1 MTKNRL
7 LIFLLLLGT
16 NVFAQKNH
24 FIAIQSENK
33 RSFHAKANGNT
44 LNSTPTGHLIIP
56 KLVDSTYII
65 TIGFTKSTIAEEQF
79 SIAVTKDVG
88 FILQIG
94 KDKRLVLSNSQT
106 AQLTAP
112 IRQQQYFVSEDSATT
127 TTGVTSVTKKTDQS
141 FSKLMAQV
149 VNDSA
154 VMENMYVADEPKKE
168 VAIIETP
175 TKPVITND
183 PSVADQQKKKKE
195 IVKTETSSNPIITTD
210 SSGIDQQKKKNAITK
225 TETPF
230 KPIIKVDS
238 SAIAQRKKKTEDTT
252 LHKKAAV
259 IKTPEKKEKI
269 IQQQM
274 QPVVTKLSE
283 KKNDSSFELAY
294 EDVSKNG
301 KKDTIN
307 IIIPFD
313 PVGNKPAVVNN
324 KKETIIPETKPGVKS
339 DTAKFMTAKNVPV
352 MKDPNNIPSN
362 ERSLFKAQTKN
373 VKKDSSLADTSRSQ
387 LYRPIVTNANCKNT
401 ATDYDV
407 DKLRVKIMAIEDE
420 DDKISAAKKVFKT
433 KCFFT
438 NQIKALSE
446 VFPNDAGKYKLFD
459 AAYAYVY
466 DLNNFITLQSLLKDD
481 YYISRFKAMIK

>member
-1 MTKNRL
+1 MTKIRL
-7 LIFLLLLGT
+7 LVLSFLFGG

-33 RSFHAKANGNT
+33 QSFYVKAAENV
-44 LNSTPTGHLIIP
+44 LKSTPTGHIIIP
-56 KLVDSTYII
+56 KLVDSTYIF
-65 TIGFTKSTIAEEQF
+65 TIGFTKTPTAEEQF
-79 SIAVTKDVG
+79 SIVLTKDVG
-88 FILQIG
+88 FILKIG
-94 KDKRLVLSNSQT
+94 KDNRLVLSNPQT
-106 AQLTAP
+106 AQLIAP

-127 TTGVTSVTKKTDQS
+127 TTSTTSVTKKADQS

-168 VAIIETP
+168 VTKTETP
-175 TKPVITND
+175 TKPVIIND
-183 PSVADQQKKKKE
+183 SSVA
-195 IVKTETSSNPIITTD
+195 N
-210 SSGIDQQKKKNAITK
+210 QQKKKNEITK
-225 TETPF
+225 IETSS
-230 KPIIKVDS
+230 KPIITADS
-238 SAIAQRKKKTEDTT
+238 SAITQRKKRTEDAT
-252 LHKKAAV
+252 LHKKIAV
-259 IKTPEKKEKI
+259 IKTPEKKEKL
-269 IQQQM
+269 IQQQI

-283 KKNDSSFELAY
+283 KKNVSSFELVY

-313 PVGNKPAVVNN
+313 SAVNKPTVVNNN
-324 KKETIIPETKPGVKS
+324 KKETIIPETKPGIKS
-339 DTAKFMTAKNVPV
+339 DTAKFMTAKNIPAI
-352 MKDPNNIPSN
+352 KDSNNIPTDGK
-362 ERSLFKAQTKN
+362 SLFKAKTKN
-373 VKKDSSLADTSRSQ
+373 VKKDSSVVDTTKSKLFRA
-387 LYRPIVTNANCKNT
+387 IVTNANCKNT

-420 DDKISAAKKVFKT
+420 DDKISIAKKVFKA
-433 KCFFT
+433 KCFST

-466 DLNNFITLQSLLKDD
+466 DLNNFTSLQSLLKDD

>member
-33 RSFHAKANGNT
+33 QSFHAKANGNI

-65 TIGFTKSTIAEEQF
+65 TIGFTKTTIAEEQF
-79 SIAVTKDVG
+79 SITVTKDVG
-88 FILQIG
+88 FILKTG

-106 AQLTAP
+106 SQLTPP

-127 TTGVTSVTKKTDQS
+127 ITSITSLTKKTDQS

-168 VAIIETP
+168 IAKTETLS
-175 TKPVITND
+175 KPVITND
-183 PSVADQQKKKKE
+183 
-195 IVKTETSSNPIITTD
+195 SSATN
-210 SSGIDQQKKKNAITK
+210 QQKKKNEITK
-225 TETPF
+225 IETTS
-230 KPIIKVDS
+230 KPIITSDS
-238 SAIAQRKKKTEDTT
+238 SAITQRKRKTGDTT
-252 LHKKAAV
+252 LHKKV
-259 IKTPEKKEKI
+259 GGIKTPQKKEKL
-269 IQQQM
+269 IQQQI

-283 KKNDSSFELAY
+283 QKNDSSIQFVY

-313 PVGNKPAVVNN
+313 SVENKPAVVNNN
-324 KKETIIPETKPGVKS
+324 KKETIIPETKREVKS
-339 DTAKFMTAKNVPV
+339 DTAKFMSAKNIPSI
-352 MKDPNNIPSN
+352 KDSNNIPAN
-362 ERSLFKAQTKN
+362 EKSLGKMPTKN
-373 VKKDSSLADTSRSQ
+373 VKKDSSLDDTTKSQ

-420 DDKISAAKKVFKT
+420 DDKISTAKKVFKA

-466 DLNNFITLQSLLKDD
+466 DLNNFTSLQSLLKDD